1 MAKPALKVIPLGG
14 IGEVGKNMLVVE
26 YGDDIIVIDA
36 GLQFPEEEML
46 GVDLVIPDI
55 SYLLENKHRVR
66 GIIIT
71 HGHEDHVGALPYIV
85 DELQAPIYSTS
96 LTRGLIAV
104 KLKEHRL
111 LQQATLCVVQPGET
125 LPIGPFSIEFIPVNH
140 SIPDGVALLIDTP
153 VGRLLHTGD
162 FKFDRTPVGGQ
173 PTDLAQLAR
182 LGQRGILAL
191 LSDCIRVERPGYTP
205 SERVVGE
212 TFDAIMREAP
222 GRVIITTFASN
233 ISRIQQAID
242 VAQRYKRKVAVVGRS
257 LASNLSVA
265 DDLGYLHLPQDT
277 VLRLDQVRRLPPD
290 KIVFVTTGSQGEPTS
305 VLSRIANDDHR
316 QIRITSGDTV
326 VLAATPVPGNE
337 ETVARTIDNLLK
349 LGADV
354 VYEAVMTVHV
364 SGHAS
369 QEELKQMIQLTQ
381 PRFCMPLHG
390 EYRHMVLYRKLARD
404 AGIPAKNTMLAST
417 GDIIEFTPD
426 SMAKV
431 GTVPA
436 GSVLVDGLKAGEIG
450 EIVLRQR
457 RQLARDGVVI
467 VVVALDRHTG
477 QLVAGPDIV
486 TRGFVEDET
495 GNGLIA
501 EAREELR
508 NVICS
513 SAPASVEYS
522 YVNQKIRETLGVFLY
537 KRTRRRPMILPVI
550 TEI

>member
-1 MAKPALKVIPLGG
+1 MAAPTIRIIPLGG

-26 YGDDIIVIDA
+26 CGDDIIVIDA
-36 GLQFPEEEML
+36 GLKFPEEEML
-46 GVDLVIPDI
+46 GVDLVIPDT
-55 SYLLENKHRVR
+55 SYLLENRHRVR

-85 DELQAPIYSTS
+85 SDLDAPIYSTS

-104 KLKEHRL
+104 KLREHRL
-111 LQQATLCVVQPGET
+111 VDEARLNLVEPGELLRLGAFT
-125 LPIGPFSIEFIPVNH
+125 VEFMPVNH
-140 SIPDGVALLIDTP
+140 SIPDGVALVVDTP

-162 FKFDRTPVGGQ
+162 FKFDSSPVGGQ
-173 PTDLAQLAR
+173 PTDLAKLAE
-182 LGQRGILAL
+182 LGSRGVLAL

-212 TFDAIMREAP
+212 TFDAIMREAT

-242 VAQRYKRKVAVVGRS
+242 VAHRYGRKVAVVGRS

-265 DDLGYLHLPQDT
+265 KDLGYLQPPADT
-277 VLRLDQVRRLPPD
+277 VLRLDQVRRLPHD
-290 KIVFVTTGSQGEPTS
+290 KTVFITTGSQGEPTS

-337 ETVARTIDNLLK
+337 ETVARTIDNLLR
-349 LGADV
+349 LGAEV

-369 QEELKQMIQLTQ
+369 REELRKMIQLVQ

-390 EYRHMVLYRKLARD
+390 EYRHMVLYRKLAKET
-404 AGIPAKNTMLAST
+404 GVPAKNVMLAST
-417 GDIIEFTPD
+417 GDVIEFTAD

-450 EIVLRQR
+450 EVVLRQR

-467 VVVALDRHTG
+467 AVVAFDRVTG

-486 TRGFVEDET
+486 SRGFVEDET
-495 GNGLIA
+495 ADWLMS

-508 NVICS
+508 QAIGGS
-513 SAPASVEYS
+513 SRASLEPS
-522 YVNQKIRETLGVFLY
+522 YVTQKIKETLGIFLY
-537 KRTRRRPMILPVI
+537 RQTRRRPMILPVV
-550 TEI
+550 TEV